1 MGSLIRSFLGPE
13 LYRVYKTDTTAGFQ
27 YVPNAME
34 SWGDRII
41 SFVRLFYK
49 TTVWTSP
56 LVGAYLLWRGYLSVD
71 GAASLVRFAGWL
83 GALAAGA
90 AVLRAFGRM
99 ANPQYRVFME
109 VLGGDTTDPE
119 RRRQLAGY
127 DFDMAAWPI
136 DFAAQRVLEIPAG
149 GETLTSSLSDEGLLG
164 LPTRLLTYC
173 VVHTIGRRLMYPG
186 SIGFMRSLLAP
197 ALLEGRTRL
206 VEELGGKRHALL
218 ARDGNRIDTMFVDRR
233 RDGNSPN
240 GKTLVICCE
249 GNAGFYEIGA
259 TSAPLEAGYSVLGW
273 NHPGFAGSSGVPLP
287 ESEQS
292 AIAAVMEFAE
302 SQLGFRQQDTIL
314 YAWSIGGYTASWAA
328 MTHPGVGGVV
338 LDATFDDVL
347 PLAVARMPPSWN
359 SLVQLTCRRHL
370 DLNNSRLLR
379 HYPGPV
385 LLIRR
390 SQDEVITVTEGEVG
404 TNRAN
409 DLLLQLMEHRFPSL
423 LDTSSRRLLERWA
436 RGDAVIQAEVLS
448 EAGVDDELCQSL
460 LASYVSEHSASYPL
474 GIGADMDSGT
484 LSQLVIYLASR
495 LMIEMEGTHC
505 SPMSG
510 SFFRLPW
517 NLPQGTN
524 GFVYLNKPGDG
535 QTDN

>member
-1 MGSLIRSFLGPE
+1 M
-13 LYRVYKTDTTAGFQ
+13 
-27 YVPNAME
+27 
-34 SWGDRII
+34 
-41 SFVRLFYK
+41 
-49 TTVWTSP
+49 
-56 LVGAYLLWRGYLSVD
+56 
-71 GAASLVRFAGWL
+71 
-83 GALAAGA
+83 
-90 AVLRAFGRM
+90 LRALGRLT
-99 ANPQYRVFME
+99 NRQYQLFLE
-109 VLGGDTTDPE
+109 VLGAEAADPAS
-119 RRRQLAGY
+119 RRLRLAGY

-136 DFAAQRVLEIPAG
+136 DYAAQRVLAVPGG
-149 GETLTSSLSDEGLLG
+149 GETLSPGLGDEGVLG

-186 SIGFMRSLLAP
+186 SIGFMRALLAP

-206 VEELGGKRHALL
+206 VEVLDGKRHALL
-218 ARDGNRIDTMFVDRR
+218 ANDGNRIDTMFLDRR
-233 RDGNSPN
+233 HTSNTPN
-240 GKTLVICCE
+240 GKTLVVCCE

-259 TSAPLEAGYSVLGW
+259 TSAPIEAGYSVLGW

-292 AIAAVMEFAE
+292 AIAAVLEFADT
-302 SQLGFRQQDTIL
+302 QLGFKQQDIVL
-314 YAWSIGGYTASWAA
+314 YAWSIGGYTACWAA
-328 MTHPGVGGVV
+328 MSHPNVAGVV

-385 LLIRR
+385 LLVRR

-409 DLLLQLMEHRFPSL
+409 DLLLQLLEHRYPAL
-423 LDTSSRRLLERWA
+423 LDEASRRLAQRWA
-436 RGDAVIQAEVLS
+436 RGDAIVQAEVVS
-448 EAGVDDELCQSL
+448 EAGVEEELCQSL
-460 LASYVSEHSASYPL
+460 LASYLSEHSASFPL
-474 GIGADMDSGT
+474 AIGTDMDSST
-484 LSQLVIYLASR
+484 RSQLLLYLASK

-505 SPMSG
+505 SPMPG

-517 NLPQGTN
+517 CLPQSAN
-524 GFVYLNKPGDG
+524 GFVYLTKPGDG
-535 QTDN
+535 QPQT